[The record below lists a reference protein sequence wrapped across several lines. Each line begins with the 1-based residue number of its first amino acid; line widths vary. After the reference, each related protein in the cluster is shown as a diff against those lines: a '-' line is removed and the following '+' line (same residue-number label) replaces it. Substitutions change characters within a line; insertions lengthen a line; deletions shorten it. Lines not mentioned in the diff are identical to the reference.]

1 MRWRNSDASNKK
13 YRRNRCEISS
23 DLKALRF
30 SVCWISRWTS
40 VEWRWPSGMTVIS
53 FLVLGVELKVE
64 YIDAGGGR
72 VTGCCWN
79 FISFGQEINRFSAAT
94 LWQAHLPLSSL
105 VAQRSKRLPA
115 MQETSVW
122 SQGWEDP
129 LRRKWQPTPVFL
141 PGESYGRRSLV
152 GYSPRGR
159 KESDTTERLH
169 FLSFSCVAG
178 RFFASWATRV
188 DTEVGAK
195 YGYIAAL
202 NHHGD
207 GPRLHS
213 PNQKPG
219 LVHQVR
225 GVMQLC
231 GSNYRSA
238 SNWQEDLWVRHL
250 SSLMSWSS
258 HVRNKQPF
266 IYYSSF
272 FYWYSIYFRYDKAV

>member
-115 MQETSVW
+115 MQETSVR

-141 PGESYGRRSLV
+141 PGESHGQRSLV
-152 GYSPRGR
+152 GCSPRGYKQSTR
-159 KESDTTERLH
+159 LSDFTHLLT
-169 FLSFSCVAG
+169 
-178 RFFASWATRV
+178 
-188 DTEVGAK
+188 
-195 YGYIAAL
+195 YL
-202 NHHGD
+202 NR
-207 GPRLHS
+207 GPLYLVCM
-213 PNQKPG
+213 KP
-219 LVHQVR
+219 LDIV
-225 GVMQLC
+225 L
-231 GSNYRSA
+231 
-238 SNWQEDLWVRHL
+238 L
-250 SSLMSWSS
+250 
-258 HVRNKQPF
+258 
-266 IYYSSF
+266 
-272 FYWYSIYFRYDKAV
+272 FYWEWSNFPDANSKLISLFKKIHSHILNVVLTVL